1 MGFLIAVAVGIVLA
15 GAASFVRPP
24 GSQRRA
30 KLLAATGIAGALG
43 GGFVLGPVLGGGNLF
58 EMMIDP
64 MTPVVTGI
72 GAATLLAVLGAV
84 RMRFSRARS
93 LPTE

>member
-1 MGFLIAVAVGIVLA
+1 MGFLIAVAVGILLA
-15 GAASFVRPP
+15 WAASFVRPP
-24 GSQRRA
+24 GSPRRA
-30 KLLAATGIAGALG
+30 KLLAATGVVGALA

-64 MTPVVTGI
+64 MTPVVTAI
-72 GAATLLAVLGAV
+72 GAATLLALLAAA
-84 RMRFSRARS
+84 RRRFSRARS

>member
-1 MGFLIAVAVGIVLA
+1 MGFLIAIAVGILLA
-15 GAASFVRPP
+15 WAASFVRPP
-24 GSQRRA
+24 GSPRRA
-30 KLLAATGIAGALG
+30 KLLAATGILGALA

-72 GAATLLAVLGAV
+72 GAALLLALLSAV

>member
-1 MGFLIAVAVGIVLA
+1 MGFLIAVMVGIVLA
-15 GAASFVRPP
+15 WAASFVRPP
-24 GSQRRA
+24 GSPRRA
-30 KLLAATGIAGALG
+30 KLLAATGILG
-43 GGFVLGPVLGGGNLF
+43 SLAGGFVLGPVLGGGNLF

-72 GAATLLAVLGAV
+72 GAATLLALLSAV